1 MNSPEIIVDCS
12 CHNAEGPLWHPLE
25 QRLYWTDIP
34 TGCLFRYEPATNTCE
49 QIYSGEC
56 IGGFTIQE
64 DGSLLLFKERGAIEH
79 WCEGKITPVIPELA
93 EERETRFNDVI
104 ADPVGRV
111 FCGTMP
117 TPNRLAR
124 LYRLDID
131 GSLTLILEGIS
142 LSNGMGFTP
151 DRKQFY
157 QADSDQRKIYRFDYD
172 QDSGALS
179 NQQVHIT
186 TPEGEGVPDGL
197 TIDAEGYLWSARWD
211 GGHLFRYAPD
221 GTEVLR
227 IPFPALKVTSVTF
240 GGADYTEMFITTAGG
255 DDRATEGT
263 GAGAI
268 FRLNLGIQGVPEFV
282 SRISFNPLG

>member
-1 MNSPEIIVDCS
+1 MDSPEIIVDYPY
-12 CHNAEGPLWHPLE
+12 HNAEGPLWHPLE
-25 QRLYWTDIP
+25 QRLYWTDIL
-34 TGCLFRYEPATNTCE
+34 TGRLFRYDPTTKAYE
-49 QIYSGEC
+49 QIYSGES

-64 DGSLLLFKERGAIEH
+64 DGSLLLFKERGAIED
-79 WCEGKITPVIPELA
+79 WCEGKITPLIPELA

-117 TPNRLAR
+117 TPDRLGR
-124 LYRLDID
+124 LYRLDTD
-131 GSLTLILEGIS
+131 ASLTLILEGINV
-142 LSNGMGFTP
+142 SNGMGFSP

-157 QADSDQRKIYRFDYD
+157 HANSEQREISRFDYD
-172 QDSGALS
+172 QNTGTLS

-227 IPFPALKVTSVTF
+227 IPFPALKVTSLTF

-268 FRLNLGIQGVPEFV
+268 FRLNLGIQGVPEFF
-282 SRISFNPLG
+282 SRISF